1 MDKMD
6 SNSMKEWS
14 EWEDKLKVAIEKGSK
29 FVFAGNTVVLREV
42 HSSLNKFYDRLSN
55 AAINISDQQFNL
67 GKDKKQEML
76 KNHVEMGGNDI
87 STKDDLLKDEM
98 LSHAAE
104 INCPCFPVVAK
115 LLEWCNRLEQFNA
128 AVPTVYNQ
136 TLSLDW
142 AGLLLGPICW

>member
-1 MDKMD
+1 MNEYSKL
-6 SNSMKEWS
+6 E
-14 EWEDKLKVAIEKGSK
+14 EKLKVAIEKGSK
-29 FVFAGNTVVLREV
+29 FVFASNIVVLEEV

-55 AAINISDQQFNL
+55 AAINLSDQQFNL
-67 GKDKKQEML
+67 SKDKKLEMQ
-76 KNHVEMGGNDI
+76 KKHVEIGDNDI
-87 STKDDLLKDEM
+87 STKDDLLKDKM

-115 LLEWCNRLEQFNA
+115 LFGWCDRLQQFNA

-142 AGLLLGPICW
+142 AGLLLGSICR